1 MGNLFDWLA
10 WRGDITLSQL
20 PFGEVDN
27 LALSVLAYLPLD
39 GIVPGLD
46 EKRGICLRDAAEAF
60 FKNANLQ
67 DSVRDEQDKD
77 FLRALAASERFGP
90 LELFAASS
98 LLDNE
103 TETQFAALTVD
114 TGDRHLFV
122 AFRGTDM
129 SLTGWKEDFNMSFM
143 DTVPAQLEAV
153 KYLDRV
159 ARLRRGRLRVGGHS
173 KGGNLAAFAAAFTTP
188 RVQRRIVAVWNNDGP
203 GFNANIV
210 AERGYAIIKDRLYS
224 FIPQSSVVG
233 MLLEHE
239 EAVTVIRSS
248 RTGIL
253 QHDPYSWI
261 VEGGHFARAEELDSS
276 SLFIDRTLKDWLAS
290 MPAEKRGAVIE
301 ALYEIILSTE
311 SRTVLELAS
320 NWVRNAGTII
330 HRFNTIDSETRTMIL
345 EAAGL
350 LFKAARKNMPLAFKD
365 RNSPE

>member
-10 WRGDITLSQL
+10 WRGDISLSQL

-27 LALSVLAYLPLD
+27 LALSVLAYVPLE
-39 GIVPGLD
+39 GIVPGLG
-46 EKRGICLRDAAEAF
+46 EKHGISLRDAAAAF

-77 FLRALAASERFGP
+77 FLRAMAASERFGP

-98 LLDNE
+98 LLDND
-103 TETQFAALTVD
+103 TEVQFMALTID

-122 AFRGTDM
+122 AYRGTDQ
-129 SLTGWKEDFNMSFM
+129 SLVGWKEDFNMSFM

-159 ARLRRGRLRVGGHS
+159 ARMRRGRLRIGGHS
-173 KGGNLAAFAAAFTTP
+173 KGGNLAAFAAAFTTA
-188 RVQRRIVAVWNNDGP
+188 RIQRRIVAVWNNDGP
-203 GFNANIV
+203 GFNTTIIAQPGC
-210 AERGYAIIKDRLYS
+210 RAIQNRLCSY
-224 FIPQSSVVG
+224 IPQSSVVG

-239 EAVTVIRSS
+239 EAVTIIRSN

-261 VEGGHFARAEELDSS
+261 IEGGHFVRADELDPS
-276 SLFIDRTLKDWLAS
+276 SLFIDRTLKDWLVA
-290 MPAEKRGAVIE
+290 MPPEKRGAVIE

-311 SRTVLELAS
+311 SRTVFDLAS
-320 NWVRNAGTII
+320 NWLRHAGTII
-330 HRFNTIDSETRTMIL
+330 HRFNTIDGETRTMIL

-365 RNSPE
+365 RNVPE